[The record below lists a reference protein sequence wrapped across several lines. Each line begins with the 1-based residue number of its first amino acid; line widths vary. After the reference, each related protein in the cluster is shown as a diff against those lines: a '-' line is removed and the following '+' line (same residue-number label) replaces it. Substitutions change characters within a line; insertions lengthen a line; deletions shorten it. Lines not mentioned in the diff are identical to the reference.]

1 MTLKHLQSIIF
12 PCPSCSI
19 FFNHHRCFRKNWS
32 NAIDKLQYWAY
43 LLNGSF
49 FCNAWVQW
57 NAFCKQYKCATTFI
71 VTCLSYKQLII
82 RNTQRGILDDD
93 GRLTQI
99 IWAVMM
105 LSLHGIHV
113 VPELQALLQNLI
125 TVLTKTSSLCLL
137 TQSVKTYFWPMT
149 GKVQTLTGMGSVTVI
164 KDCRFSTICHRQE
177 WLQLNV
183 NKVFL

>member
-1 MTLKHLQSIIF
+1 MFSKD
-12 PCPSCSI
+12 
-19 FFNHHRCFRKNWS
+19 WS
-32 NAIDKLQYWAY
+32 NAIDKLHYWAY
-43 LLNGSF
+43 LMDL

-105 LSLHGIHV
+105 LSLHGIHG

-137 TQSVKTYFWPMT
+137 NTKHQNIFLTHVRQSAD
-149 GKVQTLTGMGSVTVI
+149 TGMGYVTVI
-164 KDCRFSTICHRQE
+164 KDCWFATICHRQE